1 MAALDIASVIGT
13 WVAAFVAILA
23 LVGIIGPV
31 LIWRASRTERH
42 LAIAA
47 IDDDNNTF
55 KSRGV
60 HAGPRIWLFQRMR
73 APILNIAPASF
84 EQSISLSLDA
94 VKEPIS
100 STNWVQFGILL
111 QAYGVRY
118 RTGDKIVIRNKKTYL
133 PVHKLWL
140 LFLGLKGRYGE
151 RRDLG
156 RPRPGTRHITFPHPA
171 ERRRQDSRL
180 RSSRLRSP
188 SIEVVPSD
196 EMMSGELFERLSG
209 VTGDIKRGV
218 MAGDRSITV
227 INFRLASLSV
237 LGQLAPDVLPI
248 KEIFLLFAGCI
259 RLHSGGYYCFRES
272 ETAADNESSDSS
284 DGQEQA
290 LGGVARDYDAD
301 RNVKRLRQRSRRTD
315 VQLAAPGRASTH
327 RYSQRERYYANL
339 AAYELVLV
347 DGLDGAF
354 LEHAKTF
361 DADAETYK
369 VLNRVHYNSSLV
381 TKLEEYQGKTY
392 VPADSPWVRLSSEDP
407 YENEVYIARADAQEI
422 AHSLL
427 QITWHQESYLIGSPR
442 YAIGMRLLTSSASR
456 FHRVAERI
464 CVGIDK
470 IGLGNSEQT
479 RLLGTLRPAILK
491 AEKAT
496 VDRSCIASMNRLDQ
510 VLGELGQR
518 DDKMIID
525 RMVGILTLTN
535 EEFQELLYQSLR
547 HLQETSQSVVQV
559 DLRAATIKIPAAFGF
574 MQTFILDL
582 DRIYP
587 ERSHDTHSVPYSAV
601 VLASLKACLRSYMLG
616 QYFDSAPL
624 WRMIFQCSDVVLME

>member
-1 MAALDIASVIGT
+1 MALLTVHMESMSSLLNPNLSLSNHISIYPHMAALDIASVIGT

-42 LAIAA
+42 LAISA
-47 IDDDNNTF
+47 IDDDDNTF
-55 KSRGV
+55 RSRGI

-84 EQSISLSLDA
+84 EQSIPLSLDA

-118 RTGDKIVIRNKKTYL
+118 RTGDKIQIRNNKTHL
-133 PVHKLWL
+133 PVHRLWL

-151 RRDLG
+151 RKDLG
-156 RPRPGTRHITFPHPA
+156 RLRPGTRNISFPPPP
-171 ERRRQDSRL
+171 ERRRHDPRL
-180 RSSRLRSP
+180 HYLRYRSP
-188 SIEVVPSD
+188 SIEEGVPTD
-196 EMMSGELFERLSG
+196 ERMSVERLSG
-209 VTGDIKRGV
+209 VTGDIKGRV
-218 MAGDRSITV
+218 MAGDQSITV
-227 INFRLASLSV
+227 IKFQLASLSV
-237 LGQLAPDVLPI
+237 LGQLAPDVLPS
-248 KEIFLLFAGCI
+248 KEIFLLSAGCI
-259 RLHSGGYYCFRES
+259 QLHSGGYYCFWES
-272 ETAADNESSDSS
+272 ETADDAESSDTS
-284 DGQEQA
+284 DGHEEA
-290 LGGVARDYDAD
+290 FEVGEGDYDAHVHVT
-301 RNVKRLRQRSRRTD
+301 RPRQRPKPSRVRTYT
-315 VQLAAPGRASTH
+315 R
-327 RYSQRERYYANL
+327 RERSYVGF
-339 AAYELVLV
+339 AAYEIGLA
-347 DGLDGAF
+347 DGLDAAF

-369 VLNRVHYNSSLV
+369 VLNRVHHNSSLV
-381 TKLEEYQGKTY
+381 TKLKEYQGRTY
-392 VPADSPWVRLSSEDP
+392 VPADSPWVRLSSADPHED
-407 YENEVYIARADAQEI
+407 EVFIARADAQEI
-422 AHSLL
+422 AQSLL
-427 QITWHQESYLIGSPR
+427 QITWHPESYLIASTR
-442 YAIGMRLLTSSASR
+442 HAIDMRLLTSSASR

-479 RLLGTLRPAILK
+479 RLLGALRPAIRK

-496 VDRSCIASMNRLDQ
+496 VDRSSTASMYRLDQ

-518 DDKMIID
+518 DDKLIID

-547 HLQETSQSVVQV
+547 HLQETSHSVVQV
-559 DLRAATIKIPAAFGF
+559 DLRAATFKIPAAFGF

-582 DRIYP
+582 DRCIP
-587 ERSHDTHSVPYSAV
+587 IAAMIPTAFHIR
-601 VLASLKACLRSYMLG
+601 
-616 QYFDSAPL
+616 PL
-624 WRMIFQCSDVVLME
+624 CSRLSKPVSKLHAWPMF